1 MDFYSPISLNNEDN
15 HQNQRQ
21 IQQQHF
27 PDNLIPPSE
36 WPVKLVNANVWPNFL
51 WRKHPIPNNNQCLP
65 IQSSF
70 PEMVDLLPVQ
80 LIFSFLYLLIWLA
93 AILGNV
99 SVLYVVSL
107 KQVQLSSVRSVFICS
122 LAASDILMSMTS
134 LPITAVSIFT
144 RDWVFPTF
152 FCKLMGIFQGGA
164 VFVSSFTL
172 TAIAVDR
179 YILIKHPTKQK
190 IKFRTA
196 LSIIAS
202 LWVLGYTCTLP
213 VGIFSSTVE
222 YSPFCGQFCEEN
234 WPDTDTQS
242 GRSRLR
248 KFYGLLVLIVQFGL
262 PVLISTLCYW
272 KIGQLIRLQ
281 MRRRS
286 ERQMVI
292 LQESKDRMKSQKS
305 KTNLMMATMV
315 AGLVLAWL
323 PMNLINLWRDLN
335 NENSVN
341 DDELINTKQLE
352 NSIEIEAN
360 TAWFSLIFAASHS
373 IAMTSA
379 VWNPIIY
386 SFFNPQFRE
395 TIRKVLERRRQ
406 SQAAAALMTA
416 TQNHLNNNN
425 HLTTSSP
432 NFNSNGYCSVNNN
445 DYIRRSSARSLLSAL
460 GTAIGVKDDK
470 REGLKTMRNSVVF
483 LPPKRDG
490 KCVSLLDEEASVI
503 EKDDEELNGEM
514 PGEML

>member
-1 MDFYSPISLNNEDN
+1 MDFYSQISSEN

-21 IQQQHF
+21 IQQQIF
-27 PDNLIPPSE
+27 SDNLISPSE
-36 WPVKLVNANVWPNFL
+36 WPVKIVNANIWPNFL
-51 WRKHPIPNNNQCLP
+51 WRKHPIPNNNQCLT

-80 LIFSFLYLLIWLA
+80 IIFSFLYLLIWLA
-93 AILGNV
+93 AILGNF

-144 RDWVFPTF
+144 RDWVFPTP
-152 FCKLMGIFQGGA
+152 FCKLIGIFQGGA

-196 LSIIAS
+196 LSIVAF
-202 LWVLGYTCTLP
+202 LWVLGYSCAMP

-234 WPDTDTQS
+234 WPDTDTQT

-248 KFYGLLVLIVQFGL
+248 KYYGILVLIVQFGL
-262 PVLISTLCYW
+262 PMLISCLCYW
-272 KIGQLIRLQ
+272 QIGRLIRLQ

-292 LQESKDRMKSQKS
+292 LQESKDRMKSQKN

-341 DDELINTKQLE
+341 GDEFVNFENTKQ
-352 NSIEIEAN
+352 IEINGEINEISGNTN

-373 IAMTSA
+373 IAMTS
-379 VWNPIIY
+379 VIY

-406 SQAAAALMTA
+406 SQAAALMT
-416 TQNHLNNNN
+416 TPINQNNNN
-425 HLTTSSP
+425 NYLNS
-432 NFNSNGYCSVNNN
+432 FNSNGYCYVNNN
-445 DYIRRSSARSLLSAL
+445 DYNNRRSSARSLLSAL
-460 GTAIGVKDDK
+460 GTAIGVKNEK
-470 REGLKTMRNSVVF
+470 RGEGLTTIRNSVVF

-490 KCVSLLDEEASVI
+490 KFISLLNDEKSVA
-503 EKDDEELNGEM
+503 EKEENELSEGM

>member
-1 MDFYSPISLNNEDN
+1 
-15 HQNQRQ
+15 
-21 IQQQHF
+21 
-27 PDNLIPPSE
+27 
-36 WPVKLVNANVWPNFL
+36 
-51 WRKHPIPNNNQCLP
+51 
-65 IQSSF
+65 
-70 PEMVDLLPVQ
+70 MVDLLPVQ
-80 LIFSFLYLLIWLA
+80 LIFSFLYLIIWLA

-144 RDWVFPTF
+144 RDW
-152 FCKLMGIFQGGA
+152 
-164 VFVSSFTL
+164 
-172 TAIAVDR
+172 
-179 YILIKHPTKQK
+179 K

-196 LSIIAS
+196 LSIVAS
-202 LWVLGYTCTLP
+202 LWMLGYACAMP

-248 KFYGLLVLIVQFGL
+248 KFYGILVLIVQFGL

-272 KIGQLIRLQ
+272 QIGQLIRLQ

-341 DDELINTKQLE
+341 DEELINIDNTKQLE
-352 NSIEIEAN
+352 SSIESGAN

-373 IAMTSA
+373 IAMTSG
-379 VWNPIIY
+379 
-386 SFFNPQFRE
+386 
-395 TIRKVLERRRQ
+395 
-406 SQAAAALMTA
+406 
-416 TQNHLNNNN
+416 
-425 HLTTSSP
+425 SSRI
-432 NFNSNGYCSVNNN
+432 N
-445 DYIRRSSARSLLSAL
+445 D
-460 GTAIGVKDDK
+460 KC
-470 REGLKTMRNSVVF
+470 
-483 LPPKRDG
+483 PKPS
-490 KCVSLLDEEASVI
+490 KH
-503 EKDDEELNGEM
+503 
-514 PGEML
+514 